1 MQVFLPFAL
10 VQLGNAM
17 VSMRRLNQ
25 FLVMEER
32 SDEVEKLDTPG
43 ANIDDADFF
52 WAEPPKPKVCVVS
65 CMKFIAPK
73 FSALSQLPPWEVPL
87 CETCRSL
94 RPSDDAH
101 CQSRACC
108 SPGSCPYHGAFN
120 AGGIVLDLDS
130 WNLQEDPKVVKK
142 QQRRWRRKRGL
153 KGSEGNEAEALP
165 LTLVKTVKAD
175 AQVCASVSDPDPVC
189 TACSANPWSVRC

>member
-1 MQVFLPFAL
+1 MFDISSGSYCDRVILSVVQVFLPFAL

-52 WAEPPKPKVCVVS
+52 WAEPPKPRVCGVS
-65 CMKFIAPK
+65 CMKFIAPY
-73 FSALSQLPPWEVPL
+73 FSALPQLPPWEVPL

-101 CQSRACC
+101 LPTLSLPFTWLMSIPWGFQCRINRVKTLF
-108 SPGSCPYHGAFN
+108 PEP
-120 AGGIVLDLDS
+120 AGGP
-130 WNLQEDPKVVKK
+130 QGGE
-142 QQRRWRRKRGL
+142 
-153 KGSEGNEAEALP
+153 EAAAAVATQARP
-165 LTLVKTVKAD
+165 
-175 AQVCASVSDPDPVC
+175 QGQ
-189 TACSANPWSVRC
+189 